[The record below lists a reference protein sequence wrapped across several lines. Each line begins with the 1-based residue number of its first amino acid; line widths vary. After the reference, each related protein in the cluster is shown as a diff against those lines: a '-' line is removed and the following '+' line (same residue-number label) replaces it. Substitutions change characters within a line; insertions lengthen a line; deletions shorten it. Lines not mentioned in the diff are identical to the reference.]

1 MGLYTNKGQYVMNSL
16 VVVNVEEKYSDNN
29 GAYDVV
35 SYWDGEAITTETL
48 TGNNDKITPSVN
60 ATSFQ
65 KKDAAE
71 WYKANV
77 QKETSKAFGHKFIV
91 GGSRKV
97 ARGTIVALL
106 SYNEG
111 GYNGGYYTQ
120 DTVTV
125 LTEQGE
131 THNISPNCLKT
142 WVEGTLP
149 YWYEV

>member
-1 MGLYTNKGQYVMNSL
+1 MTNL

-29 GAYDVV
+29 GAYDVI
-35 SYWDGEAITTETL
+35 SYWDGKAITTETL

-65 KKDAAE
+65 RQDAAH
-71 WYKANV
+71 WYKTNV
-77 QKETSKAFGHKFIV
+77 KKETSKAFGHKFIV

-97 ARGTIVALL
+97 SKGAIVTLL
-106 SYNEG
+106 SYNKG
-111 GYNGGYYTQ
+111 GYDSRFNTYVQ

-125 LTEQGE
+125 STAAGE
-131 THNISPNCLKT
+131 TYKISPNCLKT

>member
-1 MGLYTNKGQYVMNSL
+1 MNNL
-16 VVVNVEEKYSDNN
+16 VVVNVEGRYSDNN

-35 SYWDGEAITTETL
+35 SFWDGSEITTETL
-48 TGNNDKITPSVN
+48 GGYTDKVTPSVN
-60 ATSFQ
+60 ATIEQ
-65 KKDAAE
+65 KASAAA

-77 QKETSKAFGHKFIV
+77 KKDVSKSFGHKFIV

-97 ARGTIVALL
+97 TKGTIVTLL

-111 GYNGGYYTQ
+111 GYNGGYYIQ

-125 LTEQGE
+125 KTEQGE

-142 WVEGTLP
+142 WVEGVFP
-149 YWYEV
+149 YWYE